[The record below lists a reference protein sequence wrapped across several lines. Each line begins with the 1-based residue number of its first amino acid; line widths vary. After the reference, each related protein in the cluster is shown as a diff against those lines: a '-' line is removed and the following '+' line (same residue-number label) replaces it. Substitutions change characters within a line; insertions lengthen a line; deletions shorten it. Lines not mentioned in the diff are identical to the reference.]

1 MAVLKQKQSLS
12 QYLSPQQILQTL
24 ILQLNSTSLEQKVI
38 DELESNPLLDQ
49 PESIQENDEEE
60 LKEDKEV
67 DYEDDPDE
75 FEPRNVYNNQSENF
89 EIPIVQQ
96 LDFLEDLSQ
105 QLNEFDLEEKEQ
117 NIAEEIIWNLDEN
130 GYLAI
135 DTILISDH
143 LGISEDE
150 VERILFLVQ
159 QLNPAGI
166 AARNLQECLILQLKG
181 EGYKTH
187 KNIINNLLHTCII
200 WATSSFWGNPIN
212 VLGWI
217 FNITCFTMNAIL
229 RIYLKLV

>member
-1 MAVLKQKQSLS
+1 MAGLKQKQSLS
-12 QYLSPQQILQTL
+12 HSLSPQQILQTL

-75 FEPRNVYNNQSENF
+75 YEPRNVYNNQSENF

-135 DTILISDH
+135 DTILISDR
-143 LGISEDE
+143 LGTSEDE
-150 VERILFLVQ
+150 VERILLLVQ

-166 AARNLQECLILQLKG
+166 AAVS
-181 EGYKTH
+181 YTH
-187 KNIINNLLHTCII
+187 LTLPTK
-200 WATSSFWGNPIN
+200 A
-212 VLGWI
+212 
-217 FNITCFTMNAIL
+217 
-229 RIYLKLV
+229 

>member
-1 MAVLKQKQSLS
+1 MAGLKQKQSLS
-12 QYLSPQQILQTL
+12 HSLSPQQILQTL

-117 NIAEEIIWNLDEN
+117 NNDLRLGFSWMLKSRNEFIEAQKELSTD
-130 GYLAI
+130 
-135 DTILISDH
+135 LIPMSTT
-143 LGISEDE
+143 S
-150 VERILFLVQ
+150 VE
-159 QLNPAGI
+159 
-166 AARNLQECLILQLKG
+166 
-181 EGYKTH
+181 
-187 KNIINNLLHTCII
+187 
-200 WATSSFWGNPIN
+200 
-212 VLGWI
+212 
-217 FNITCFTMNAIL
+217 
-229 RIYLKLV
+229 

>member
-1 MAVLKQKQSLS
+1 MKCYIFLFHNQCLYNPHAFFSIFFHVLILKLS
-12 QYLSPQQILQTL
+12 STNRKNILLL

-75 FEPRNVYNNQSENF
+75 FEPRNVYNNQSEDF

-96 LDFLEDLSQ
+96 FDFLEDLSQ

-135 DTILISDH
+135 DTILISDR
-143 LGISEDE
+143 LGTSEDE
-150 VERILFLVQ
+150 VERILLLVQ
-159 QLNPAGI
+159 QLS
-166 AARNLQECLILQLKG
+166 LI
-181 EGYKTH
+181 H
-187 KNIINNLLHTCII
+187 I
-200 WATSSFWGNPIN
+200 
-212 VLGWI
+212 
-217 FNITCFTMNAIL
+217 
-229 RIYLKLV
+229 